1 MVPSTIRRSPPW
13 SVTFL
18 ISMVAM
24 LFLHA
29 PDHTGDCAG
38 GGDVQVQG
46 GVGSGQELSVS
57 QVNGWVGLGSGQEW
71 GLDDD
76 GAGSTGVLEFQGG
89 GGAGGEDESH
99 EADLLAAGGSPE
111 DGGGACGDG
120 DGVYNLEDVGHPF
133 HVAGGGAD
141 ELVGEADDFES
152 VRVVACYGRPTAV
165 SVPQYLEP
173 GPCGGAHGV

>member
-1 MVPSTIRRSPPW
+1 
-13 SVTFL
+13 
-18 ISMVAM
+18 M

-57 QVNGWVGLGSGQEW
+57 QVNGGVGLGSGQEW

-89 GGAGGEDESH
+89 GGAGGD
-99 EADLLAAGGSPE
+99 
-111 DGGGACGDG
+111 
-120 DGVYNLEDVGHPF
+120 
-133 HVAGGGAD
+133 
-141 ELVGEADDFES
+141 
-152 VRVVACYGRPTAV
+152 RPTADRG
-165 SVPQYLEP
+165 ERECWE
-173 GPCGGAHGV
+173 GCCGKIYPNK